1 MDDKAMS
8 TNENAKNMQNAAG
21 EGTVLDENMSYRQQ
35 LKNRQRI
42 VVKVG
47 SSSLLHSSTNR
58 LDYHKIDVLVRELSD
73 LKNRGKD
80 VILVSS
86 GATAVGRE
94 VIRRTSSSRDLLED
108 SKITVKQACAA
119 IGQARLM
126 MTYQRFFTDYNQISA
141 QILMDKN
148 SITENLS
155 KYNLYNTFNE
165 LLKFDVIPIVNE
177 NDSVATYEY
186 SVGDNDNL
194 SAMVASL
201 MHADLLIL
209 LSDVDGLY
217 TDDPRVNPDAEYIE
231 YVPHL
236 DENLMKMAKQSTGSE
251 SGTGGMS
258 TKLQAAVI
266 ATRSGCDMVIVNSRH
281 MKVIHE
287 VVQGRNHGTIF
298 RADPDPEFDLQDYIE
313 LTD

>member
-1 MDDKAMS
+1 
-8 TNENAKNMQNAAG
+8 MQNITEETMTQDRTDRNLA
-21 EGTVLDENMSYRQQ
+21 YRQQ
-35 LKNRQRI
+35 LRDRKRI
-42 VVKVG
+42 VIKVG
-47 SSSLLHSSTNR
+47 SSSLLHSSTRR

-94 VIRRTSSSRDLLED
+94 VIRRTGAGPELAED
-108 SKITVKQACAA
+108 SPITVKQACAA

-141 QILMDKN
+141 QVLMDKN
-148 SITENLS
+148 TISDPLS
-155 KYNLYNTFNE
+155 KYNLCNTFNE

-177 NDSVATYEY
+177 NDSIATYEY

-201 MHADLLIL
+201 LDADLLIL

-217 TDDPRVNPDAEYIE
+217 TDDPRSNPDAEFIE
-231 YVPHL
+231 YVPKL
-236 DENLMKMAKQSTGSE
+236 DDRLMAMAKQSTGSE
-251 SGTGGMS
+251 SGTGGMR
-258 TKLQAAVI
+258 TKLQAAMI
-266 ATRSGCDMVIVNSRH
+266 ATQSGCDMVIVNSRH
-281 MKVIHE
+281 MQVIHE
-287 VVQGRNHGTIF
+287 VVQGRNYGTVF
-298 RADPDPEFDLQDYIE
+298 CADPNPEFDLQDHIE
-313 LTD
+313 SME

>member
-1 MDDKAMS
+1 MDKSVSAD
-8 TNENAKNMQNAAG
+8 QN
-21 EGTVLDENMSYRQQ
+21 LIYREQ
-35 LKNRQRI
+35 LRTRKRI

-47 SSSLLHSSTNR
+47 SSSLLHSETGR

-73 LKNRGKD
+73 LKNCGRD

-94 VIRRTSSSRDLLED
+94 VIRRTPSGPDLAED
-108 SKITVKQACAA
+108 SPITVKQACAA
-119 IGQARLM
+119 VGQARLM
-126 MTYQRFFTDYNQISA
+126 MIYQRFFNDYNQISA
-141 QILMDKN
+141 QVLMTKN
-148 SITENLS
+148 TIGDNLS
-155 KYNLYNTFNE
+155 KYNLFNTFNE

-217 TDDPRVNPDAEYIE
+217 TDDPRVNANASFIE
-231 YVPHL
+231 YVPRI
-236 DENLMKMAKQSTGSE
+236 DENLRKMAKGTTGSE

-258 TKLQAAVI
+258 TKIHAAMI
-266 ATRSGCDMVIVNSRH
+266 AVRSGCDMVIVNSRH
-281 MKVIHE
+281 MGIIHE
-287 VVQGRNHGTIF
+287 VVQGKNLGTLF
-298 RADPDPEFDLQDYIE
+298 RADPDPDFDLQDYLE
-313 LTD
+313 VMN

>member
-1 MDDKAMS
+1 MS

>member
-1 MDDKAMS
+1 MS
-8 TNENAKNMQNAAG
+8 NFSNRTGQTEQDGSGA
-21 EGTVLDENMSYRQQ
+21 VLDANMAYRQD
-35 LKNRQRI
+35 LRNRKRI

-47 SSSLLHSSTNR
+47 SSSLLHSATHR

-94 VIRRTSSSRDLLED
+94 VIRRTDFGRDLAED

-148 SITENLS
+148 AVTENLS

-165 LLKFDVIPIVNE
+165 LLKFDCIPIVNE

-194 SAMVASL
+194 SAIVASL

-217 TDDPRVNPDAEYIE
+217 TDDPRINPDAEYIE

-236 DENLMKMAKQSTGSE
+236 DENLMKMAKGTTGSE
-251 SGTGGMS
+251 SGTGGMN
-258 TKLQAAVI
+258 TKLQAGVI
-266 ATRSGCDMVIVNSRH
+266 ATKSGCDMVIVNSRH

-287 VVQGRNHGTIF
+287 VVQGRNHGTLF
-298 RADPDPEFDLQDYIE
+298 RADPDPNFDLQDYLE
-313 LTD
+313 SSF

>member
-1 MDDKAMS
+1 MNEKAVN
-8 TNENAKNMQNAAG
+8 TLAG
-21 EGTVLDENMSYRQQ
+21 TESVPDENMSYRQQ

-47 SSSLLHSSTNR
+47 SSSLLHSSTHR

-94 VIRRTSSSRDLLED
+94 VIRRTDSGKNLMED

-126 MTYQRFFTDYNQISA
+126 MIYQRFFTDYNQISA

-148 SITENLS
+148 AIMENLS

-165 LLKFDVIPIVNE
+165 LLKFNCIPIVNE

-194 SAMVASL
+194 SAIVASL

-236 DENLMKMAKQSTGSE
+236 DENFMKMAKGTTGSE

-258 TKLQAAVI
+258 TKLQAGMI
-266 ATRSGCDMVIVNSRH
+266 ATKSGCDMVIVNSRH
-281 MKVIHE
+281 MNVIHE

-298 RADPDPEFDLQDYIE
+298 RADPDSHFDLQDY
-313 LTD
+313 LLSLG

>member
-1 MDDKAMS
+1 M
-8 TNENAKNMQNAAG
+8 NEITALNS
-21 EGTVLDENMSYRQQ
+21 ESIESVLDENMSYRQE

-47 SSSLLHSSTNR
+47 SSSLLHSTTHR
-58 LDYHKIDVLVRELSD
+58 LDYHKIDVLVRELSN

-94 VIRRTSSSRDLLED
+94 VIRRTDSGPDLAED

-126 MTYQRFFTDYNQISA
+126 MIYQRFFTDYNQISA

-148 SITENLS
+148 AIMENLS

-165 LLKFDVIPIVNE
+165 LLKFNCIPIVNE

-236 DENLMKMAKQSTGSE
+236 DENLMKMAKGTTGSE

-258 TKLQAAVI
+258 TKLQAGMI
-266 ATRSGCDMVIVNSRH
+266 ATKSGCDMVIVNSRH

-287 VVQGRNHGTIF
+287 VIQGRNHGTIF
-298 RADPDPEFDLQDYIE
+298 RADPDPHFDLQDYLE
-313 LTD
+313 SLG

>member
-1 MDDKAMS
+1 MNN
-8 TNENAKNMQNAAG
+8 TNIETANASENTMPEGIESLQDANMA
-21 EGTVLDENMSYRQQ
+21 YRQE
-35 LKNRQRI
+35 LKNRKRI

-47 SSSLLHSSTNR
+47 SSSLLHRSTKR

-94 VIRRTSSSRDLLED
+94 VIRRTSSGADLAED
-108 SKITVKQACAA
+108 NKITVKQACAA

-126 MTYQRFFTDYNQISA
+126 MTYQRFFNDYNQISA

-155 KYNLYNTFNE
+155 KYNLYNTFSE
-165 LLKFDVIPIVNE
+165 LLKFNVIPIVNE

-217 TDDPRVNPDAEYIE
+217 TDDPRVNPDAKFVE

-236 DENLMKMAKQSTGSE
+236 DENHLKMAKQSTGSE

-258 TKLQAAVI
+258 TKLQAAMI
-266 ATRSGCDMVIVNSRH
+266 ATSSGCDMLIVNSSH

-287 VVQGRNHGTIF
+287 VVQGRNYGTIF
-298 RADPDPEFDLQDYIE
+298 CADPDPKFDLQNYLESII
-313 LTD
+313 

>member
-1 MDDKAMS
+1 M
-8 TNENAKNMQNAAG
+8 NEITAQNRDSMQSG
-21 EGTVLDENMSYRQQ
+21 LDENMSYRQE

-47 SSSLLHSSTNR
+47 SSSLLHSSTHR

-94 VIRRTSSSRDLLED
+94 VIRRTDFGKNLVED

-126 MTYQRFFTDYNQISA
+126 MIYQRFFTDYNQISA

-148 SITENLS
+148 AIMENLS

-165 LLKFDVIPIVNE
+165 LLKFNCIPIVNE

-194 SAMVASL
+194 SAIVASL

-236 DENLMKMAKQSTGSE
+236 DENLMKMAKGSTGSE

-258 TKLQAAVI
+258 TKLQAGMI
-266 ATRSGCDMVIVNSRH
+266 ATKSGCDMVIVNSRH
-281 MKVIHE
+281 MNVIHE
-287 VVQGRNHGTIF
+287 VIQGRNHGTIF
-298 RADPDPEFDLQDYIE
+298 RADPDPRFDLQDYLE
-313 LTD
+313 SLG

>member
-1 MDDKAMS
+1 MS
-8 TNENAKNMQNAAG
+8 ETNNFKENLSGNTHDRD
-21 EGTVLDENMSYRQQ
+21 TVPDENMAYRQG
-35 LKNRQRI
+35 LKNRRRI

-94 VIRRTSSSRDLLED
+94 VIRRTKSSADLVED

-148 SITENLS
+148 SIMENLS
-155 KYNLYNTFNE
+155 KYNLYNTFSE
-165 LLKFDVIPIVNE
+165 LLKFDCIPIVNE

-209 LSDVDGLY
+209 LY
-217 TDDPRVNPDAEYIE
+217 F
-231 YVPHL
+231 
-236 DENLMKMAKQSTGSE
+236 DENGKAFHRQRERDRGYEYETP
-251 SGTGGMS
+251 
-258 TKLQAAVI
+258 
-266 ATRSGCDMVIVNSRH
+266 GCHDRDQ
-281 MKVIHE
+281 E
-287 VVQGRNHGTIF
+287 R
-298 RADPDPEFDLQDYIE
+298 L
-313 LTD
+313 

>member
-1 MDDKAMS
+1 MS
-8 TNENAKNMQNAAG
+8 TNENAKNMHNAAG

-47 SSSLLHSSTNR
+47 SSSLLHSTTNR

>member
-1 MDDKAMS
+1 M
-8 TNENAKNMQNAAG
+8 NEITAQNS
-21 EGTVLDENMSYRQQ
+21 ESIESVLDENMSYRKQ
-35 LKNRQRI
+35 LRKRQRI

-47 SSSLLHSSTNR
+47 SSSLLHSTTHR

-94 VIRRTSSSRDLLED
+94 VIRRTDFGKNLAED

-126 MTYQRFFTDYNQISA
+126 MIYQRFFTDYNQISA

-148 SITENLS
+148 AIMENLS

-165 LLKFDVIPIVNE
+165 LLKFNCIPIVNE

-194 SAMVASL
+194 SAIVASL

-236 DENLMKMAKQSTGSE
+236 DENLMRMAKGTTGSE

-258 TKLQAAVI
+258 TKLQAGMI
-266 ATRSGCDMVIVNSRH
+266 ATKSGCDMVIVNSRH

-287 VVQGRNHGTIF
+287 VIQGRNHGTIF
-298 RADPDPEFDLQDYIE
+298 RADPDPHFDLQDYLE
-313 LTD
+313 SLG

>member
-1 MDDKAMS
+1 M
-8 TNENAKNMQNAAG
+8 NEKTEQNH
-21 EGTVLDENMSYRQQ
+21 ENLESVLDENMSYRQQ

-47 SSSLLHSSTNR
+47 SSSLLHSSTHR

-94 VIRRTSSSRDLLED
+94 VIRRTDSGKNLSED

-126 MTYQRFFTDYNQISA
+126 MIYQRFFTDYNQISA

-148 SITENLS
+148 AIMENLS

-165 LLKFDVIPIVNE
+165 LLKFNCIPIVNE

-194 SAMVASL
+194 SAIVASL

-236 DENLMKMAKQSTGSE
+236 DENLMKMAKGTTGSE

-258 TKLQAAVI
+258 TKLQAGMI
-266 ATRSGCDMVIVNSRH
+266 ATKSGCDMVIVNSRH
-281 MKVIHE
+281 MNVIHE
-287 VVQGRNHGTIF
+287 VIQGRNHGTIF
-298 RADPDPEFDLQDYIE
+298 RADPDPRFDLQDYLE
-313 LTD
+313 SLG

>member
-1 MDDKAMS
+1 METDRQGWDMVDLNLA
-8 TNENAKNMQNAAG
+8 
-21 EGTVLDENMSYRQQ
+21 YRAQ
-35 LKNRQRI
+35 LKDRKRI

-47 SSSLLHSSTNR
+47 SSSLLHSSTKR

-73 LKNRGKD
+73 LKNRDKD

-94 VIRRTSSSRDLLED
+94 VLRRTGAGEELAED
-108 SKITVKQACAA
+108 SPITVKQACAA

-141 QILMDKN
+141 QVLMDKN
-148 SITENLS
+148 TVSENLS

-165 LLKFDVIPIVNE
+165 LLKFGVIPIVNE
-177 NDSVATYEY
+177 NDSVATWEY

-217 TDDPRVNPDAEYIE
+217 TDDPRVNPDAKFIE
-231 YVPHL
+231 YVPWL
-236 DENLMKMAKQSTGSE
+236 TEDLMKMAKHSTGSE

-258 TKLQAAVI
+258 TKLQAAMI

-287 VVQGRNHGTIF
+287 VIQGRNYGTIF
-298 RADPDPEFDLQDYIE
+298 RANPDPQFDLQDYIE
-313 LTD
+313 SMN

>member
-1 MDDKAMS
+1 
-8 TNENAKNMQNAAG
+8 MQNIT
-21 EGTVLDENMSYRQQ
+21 EETMTQDGTDRNLAYRQQ
-35 LKNRQRI
+35 LRDRKRI
-42 VVKVG
+42 VIKVG
-47 SSSLLHSSTNR
+47 SSSLLHSSTRR

-94 VIRRTSSSRDLLED
+94 VIRRTGAGPELAED
-108 SKITVKQACAA
+108 SPITVKQACAA

-141 QILMDKN
+141 QVLMDKN
-148 SITENLS
+148 TISDPLS
-155 KYNLYNTFNE
+155 KYNLCNTFNE

-177 NDSVATYEY
+177 NDSIATYEY

-201 MHADLLIL
+201 LDADLLIL

-217 TDDPRVNPDAEYIE
+217 TDDPRSNPDAEFIE
-231 YVPHL
+231 YVPKL
-236 DENLMKMAKQSTGSE
+236 DDRLMAMAKQSTGSE
-251 SGTGGMS
+251 SGTGGMR
-258 TKLQAAVI
+258 TKLQAAMI
-266 ATRSGCDMVIVNSRH
+266 ATQSGCDMVIVNSRH
-281 MKVIHE
+281 MQVIHE
-287 VVQGRNHGTIF
+287 VVQGRNYGTVF
-298 RADPDPEFDLQDYIE
+298 CADPNPEFDLQDHIE
-313 LTD
+313 SME

>member
-1 MDDKAMS
+1 
-8 TNENAKNMQNAAG
+8 
-21 EGTVLDENMSYRQQ
+21 
-35 LKNRQRI
+35 
-42 VVKVG
+42 
-47 SSSLLHSSTNR
+47 
-58 LDYHKIDVLVRELSD
+58 
-73 LKNRGKD
+73 
-80 VILVSS
+80 
-86 GATAVGRE
+86 
-94 VIRRTSSSRDLLED
+94 
-108 SKITVKQACAA
+108 
-119 IGQARLM
+119 
-126 MTYQRFFTDYNQISA
+126 
-141 QILMDKN
+141 MDKN
-148 SITENLS
+148 AIMENLS

-165 LLKFDVIPIVNE
+165 LLKFNCIPIVNE

-236 DENLMKMAKQSTGSE
+236 DENLMKMAKGTTGSE

-258 TKLQAAVI
+258 TKLQAGMI
-266 ATRSGCDMVIVNSRH
+266 ATKSGCDMVIVNSRH

-287 VVQGRNHGTIF
+287 VIQGRNHGTVF
-298 RADPDPEFDLQDYIE
+298 RADPDPHFDLQDYLE
-313 LTD
+313 SLN

>member
-1 MDDKAMS
+1 MDSEMREAQMQFDTGRTGGGAMPDA
-8 TNENAKNMQNAAG
+8 NLA
-21 EGTVLDENMSYRQQ
+21 YRWQ
-35 LKNRQRI
+35 LRNRKRI

-47 SSSLLHSSTNR
+47 SSSLLHKETKR
-58 LDYHKIDVLVRELSD
+58 LDYHKIDTLVRELSD

-94 VIRRTSSSRDLLED
+94 VIRRTHSGAVLDED
-108 SKITVKQACAA
+108 SPVTVKQACAS

-126 MTYQRFFTDYNQISA
+126 MTYQRFFTDYNQISG
-141 QILMDKN
+141 QVLMDKN
-148 SITENLS
+148 AISDPLS
-155 KYNLYNTFNE
+155 KYNLCNTFNE
-165 LLKFDVIPIVNE
+165 LLKLDVIPIVNE

-201 MHADLLIL
+201 LKADLLIL
-209 LSDVDGLY
+209 LSDVDGLF
-217 TDDPRVNPDAEYIE
+217 TDDPRVNPDAAFIE
-231 YVPHL
+231 YVPAL
-236 DENLMKMAKQSTGSE
+236 DEELMKMAKGTTGSE

-281 MKVIHE
+281 MNVIHE
-287 VVQGRNHGTIF
+287 VVQGRNYGTIF
-298 RADPDPEFDLQDYIE
+298 RANPDPDFDLQDHI
-313 LTD
+313 LSNK

>member
-1 MDDKAMS
+1 M
-8 TNENAKNMQNAAG
+8 NEITAQNS
-21 EGTVLDENMSYRQQ
+21 ESIESVLDENMSYRKQ
-35 LKNRQRI
+35 LRKRQRI

-47 SSSLLHSSTNR
+47 SSSLLHSTTHR

-94 VIRRTSSSRDLLED
+94 VIRRTDFGKNLAED

-126 MTYQRFFTDYNQISA
+126 MIYQRFFTDYNQISA

-148 SITENLS
+148 AIMENLS

-165 LLKFDVIPIVNE
+165 LLKFNCIPIVNE

-194 SAMVASL
+194 SAIVASL

-236 DENLMKMAKQSTGSE
+236 DENLMRMAKGTTGSE

-258 TKLQAAVI
+258 TKLQAGMI
-266 ATRSGCDMVIVNSRH
+266 ATKSGCDMVIVNSKH

-287 VVQGRNHGTIF
+287 VIQGRNHGTIF
-298 RADPDPEFDLQDYIE
+298 RADPDPHFDLQDYLE
-313 LTD
+313 SLG